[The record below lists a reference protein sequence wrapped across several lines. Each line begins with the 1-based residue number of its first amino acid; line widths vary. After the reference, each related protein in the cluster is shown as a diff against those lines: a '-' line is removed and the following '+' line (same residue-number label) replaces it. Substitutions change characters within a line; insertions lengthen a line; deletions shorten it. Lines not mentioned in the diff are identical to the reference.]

1 MALSTDRSE
10 RIARLAVARFGL
22 RVSAGAA
29 SGLERRIDRILRSR
43 GDATPAAEFLDR
55 LERAGDAEAWRVLFE
70 ALATHVTGFFR
81 DGVQFHLL
89 EREFWTPLGRG
100 HRPAPPGGLR
110 LWSAAC
116 SIGCEAYS
124 LALQAEELLP
134 PSLRAGC
141 RILATDLSAPSL
153 AIALRGEYADALL
166 APVPRA
172 LLDRYFPREA
182 ASGRRRAAE
191 SLRRLV
197 AFRRLNLVEP
207 WPFAGAFDLVLA
219 RNVLMHF
226 DAAARA
232 TIARRLAA
240 RLRPGGLLLV
250 GAAETLFDLGLELV
264 RIGPG
269 AYRR

>member
-1 MALSTDRSE
+1 MPIPAEQSE
-10 RIARLAVARFGL
+10 RIARLAAARFGL

-29 SGLERRIDRILRSR
+29 SGLERRIERILRAR
-43 GDATPAAEFLDR
+43 GDATSAAAFLAD
-55 LERAGDAEAWRVLFE
+55 LERRGDAEDWRVLFD

-89 EREFWTPLGRG
+89 EREFFTPLARG

-134 PSLRAGC
+134 RPLRAAC

-153 AIALRGEYADALL
+153 AIARRGEYADGLL
-166 APVPRA
+166 ASVPRA
-172 LLDRYFPREA
+172 LLDRHFPRDPR
-182 ASGRRRAAE
+182 GGRRAAE
-191 SLRRLV
+191 SLRRLI

-226 DAAARA
+226 DAGARA

-250 GAAETLFDLGLELV
+250 GAAETLVDLGLDLV
-264 RIGPG
+264 RVGPG

>member
-1 MALSTDRSE
+1 MPDPTEQSE
-10 RIARLAVARFGL
+10 RIARLAAARFGL

-29 SGLERRIDRILRSR
+29 SGIDRRIERVLRDRGDRTTARAFLEALERS
-43 GDATPAAEFLDR
+43 GDAD
-55 LERAGDAEAWRVLFE
+55 DWRVLFD
-70 ALATHVTGFFR
+70 ALATHVTAFFR
-81 DGVQFHLL
+81 DAVQFHLL
-89 EREFWTPLGRG
+89 EREFWTPLARG
-100 HRPAPPGGLR
+100 HHPAPPGGLR

-134 PSLRAGC
+134 SDLRSAC
-141 RILATDLSAPSL
+141 RILATDLSTPSL
-153 AIALRGEYADALL
+153 AIAVRGEYADELL
-166 APVPRA
+166 APVPRG
-172 LLDRYFPREA
+172 LLDRHFPRDA
-182 ASGRRRAAE
+182 NGGRRRAAD
-191 SLRRLV
+191 SLRRLI

-207 WPFAGAFDLVLA
+207 WPFAGAFDLILA

-250 GAAETLFDLGLELV
+250 GAAETLVDLGLDLV